1 MTLAVAAATAATLL
15 LAAPAPTYDPWA
27 WLLWGREIAHGGL
40 STVEGPAFKP
50 LPVAVTTL
58 LAPFGSAAPWLW
70 VLLARAG
77 AITALVLAFRLARE
91 LAGGSRAAGLLAAVG
106 VFVTG
111 EFAGYGAAGTSEGL
125 LLALALGALAAGRAG
140 HPRVALACGLACG
153 LIRVEAWPFLLAA
166 AVLAWRRRP
175 QDRPLYAAAV
185 VAVPAAWFVPELI
198 GSGDLLRS
206 GSRARIPNPGQPALA
221 DFPAWASLREALA
234 LVPWPLWIGTA
245 AAAVLSRRALLPA
258 AAGLAWILLVA
269 VMAQA
274 GFSGEPR
281 YALPGAALIA
291 ITGAA
296 GLALTARWAVKW
308 TPEVGLTA
316 QPWRARAAAVLVA
329 TLTLAALLVPN
340 ASRIAGVHDDQAH
353 QWRLQHDLANA
364 IEQAGG
370 RAAILRCGTP
380 YVGPLRGP
388 LAAYALNVEKQRIE
402 PDGPPH
408 PPGTVFQSRLDRHGN
423 SEPAITDA
431 FSLVATTGTVSVYST
446 CS

>member
-15 LAAPAPTYDPWA
+15 LAAPVPSYDPWA

-50 LPVAVTTL
+50 FPVAVTTL

-70 VLLARAG
+70 VLIARAG
-77 AITALVLAFRLARE
+77 AIAALVLAFGLARD
-91 LAGGSRAAGLLAAVG
+91 LAGGSRAAGLLAAAG

-125 LLALALGALAAGRAG
+125 LLALALGAVAAGRSG
-140 HPRVALACGLACG
+140 RPRLALACALACG

-175 QDRPLYAAAV
+175 QDRPLYVAAV

-258 AAGLAWILLVA
+258 AAGAAWILLVA
-269 VMAQA
+269 LMAQA

-296 GLALTARWAVKW
+296 GLALTARWAVKR

-316 QPWRARAAAVLVA
+316 QRWRARAAAVLVA
-329 TLTLAALLVPN
+329 TLTLVALLAPN
-340 ASRIAGVHDDQAH
+340 ASRIAAVKDAQAH
-353 QWRLQHDLANA
+353 QADLYEDLREA
-364 IEQAGG
+364 IRVAGG
-370 RAAILRCGTP
+370 RAAILGCGTP

-388 LAAYALNVEKQRIE
+388 VAAYALNVEKQRIE
-402 PDGPPH
+402 PDDPPR
-408 PPGTVFQSRLDRHGN
+408 PPGTVFQTRLSATSDPQ
-423 SEPAITDA
+423 PAIPDA
-431 FSLVATTGTVSVYST
+431 FSLVAEHGIVSVFST